1 MTSPVTRRAT
11 FAALASRG
19 DRVRHGAVS
28 LRHLRV
34 DDPDM
39 QPATSTALAFAL
51 SRRFGNA
58 VERNRA
64 RRRLRRAFEAAGG
77 DQQSGA
83 MLMSGS
89 RRVLDCSYDRLV
101 ADVRSCLGHL
111 TELDA
116 VKTADLAGTRS

>member
-1 MTSPVTRRAT
+1 MTSSVTRRAT

-28 LRHLRV
+28 VRHLRA

-39 QPATSTALAFAL
+39 EPSTSTALAFAF

-64 RRRLRRAFEAAGG
+64 KRRLRRAFEAAGG
-77 DQQSGA
+77 DQQPGA
-83 MLMSGS
+83 LLMSGS
-89 RRVLDCSYDRLV
+89 RRVLDCSYERLV
-101 ADVRSCLGHL
+101 ADVRSCLERIN
-111 TELDA
+111 ELDD
-116 VKTADLAGTRS
+116 VKSSSLHRAAP

>member
-1 MTSPVTRRAT
+1 M
-11 FAALASRG
+11 
-19 DRVRHGAVS
+19 RHGAVS

-39 QPATSTALAFAL
+39 QPATTTALAFAF

-64 RRRLRRAFEAAGG
+64 RRRLRHAFVDAGG
-77 DQQSGA
+77 NAAPGA

-89 RRVLDCSYDRLV
+89 RRILDCSYDRLV
-101 ADVRSCLGHL
+101 ADVRACL
-111 TELDA
+111 DRVA
-116 VKTADLAGTRS
+116 VEPEHGSAERHSADLDTVKSAGEPS